1 MRSRAWSVDINGEP
15 YISLQ
20 SGSTQFRIQ
29 FNIDVSPGSSVSYAD
44 IRLYNLNKVSGI
56 ANGARIILKAGYTDN
71 IDAIFT
77 GTVTNVFRERE
88 PNAPEIITRL
98 TCRSGSAAVDR
109 GSAQVSLGPGAR
121 AEDAIRALAREWPIP
136 IDIDNAQFADDQ
148 PMARGYH
155 SGYGDIPTA
164 MDNLAREYKFDW
176 LQHMGRM
183 YVTKPEM
190 KRNSTAIKVNQFTG
204 MIGIPEIT
212 RGPKG
217 LGVSVSAQL
226 NPSIMVNS
234 VIDLTS
240 EFATFN
246 TGNLYLSKV
255 DDEAKPVGEYNVFA
269 LRYSGDSHSDQW
281 TVDIDGI
288 RWGTKPDLKSVS
300 MPENGKLYWG
310 ASFKETN
317 EPYEPFKAKVIAIAR
332 GLSVDPNWLMA
343 VMAYETGKHKFSPE
357 AQNPKSSATGLI
369 QFLEDTAKK
378 LGTTTKQLSRMTAT
392 QQLDYVEKYYKKATS
407 KPIRNLGDA
416 YLAVLWPAAIGFP
429 DTYVMWERD
438 SGPYRREYKANDHL
452 DKGQKGFITRGDAVS
467 VANES
472 YNAGGKRVR

>member
-1 MRSRAWSVDINGEP
+1 MRSRAWSVDINGAP

-56 ANGARIILKAGYTDN
+56 ANGASIILRAGYTDN

-77 GTVTNVFRERE
+77 GTVTNVLRERE
-88 PNAPEIITRL
+88 PGSPEIITRL
-98 TCRSGSAAVDR
+98 ICKSGFAVVDR
-109 GSAQVSLGPGAR
+109 GSAQTCLGPGAR
-121 AEDAIRALAREWPIP
+121 VEEVIRDLASQWPIP
-136 IDIDNAQFADDQ
+136 VDMDDKQFADDQ
-148 PMARGYH
+148 PMIRGCTID
-155 SGYGDIPTA
+155 GDIPKA
-164 MDNLAREYKFDW
+164 MDNLAMDYNFVW

-190 KRNSTAIKVNQFTG
+190 ERNSTAIKINQFTG

-212 RGPKG
+212 RGPSG

-226 NPSIMVNS
+226 NPSIMVSS

-240 EFATFN
+240 EFATYN
-246 TGNLYLSKV
+246 TGNLYVSEV
-255 DDEAKPVGEYNVFA
+255 QPEAKPVGEYNVFA
-269 LRYSGDSHSDQW
+269 LRYEGDSHSDAW
-281 TVDIDGI
+281 KVDIDGI
-288 RWGTKPDLKSVS
+288 RWGTKPDTRSVS
-300 MPENGKLYWG
+300 TPENGKLIWG
-310 ASFKETN
+310 ASFKENN
-317 EPYEPFKAKVIAIAR
+317 EPYEPFKAKVIAIAK
-332 GLSVDPNWLMA
+332 GLAVDPNWLMA

-378 LGTTTKQLSRMTAT
+378 LGTTTKQLSRMTAV
-392 QQLDYVEKYYKKATS
+392 QQLDYVKKYYEKAAS

-438 SGPYRREYKANDHL
+438 SGPYRREYKANSHL
-452 DKGQKGFITRGDAVS
+452 DKGNKGFITRGDAVS
-467 VANES
+467 VVNES
-472 YNAGGKRVR
+472 YSAGGKRSR